1 MAHEIQASIEYFDK
15 VCREKILEN
24 IKRRSSPSSALRESQ
39 RNRREEMRAII
50 DRGMADISKILEE
63 NLFQIQNN
71 YKKEIEEKESHEEE
85 VKRKE
90 KEEIKECDEK
100 EVDEKKERKEGVEEV
115 ERKEEKKESHN
126 ENQAKFWPTITLVPS
141 SKLVCVFKC
150 WDSSSNIIQLPNIS
164 LCHEGNKVNE
174 ETFSQQVEGN
184 YEIWNDYYV
193 HKSKVDE
200 NQANSSNKSEELSK
214 VKVTCDGFYRFVF
227 DPGGVQAINSR
238 SNSLEEGEYDVI
250 LRYSPLTRII
260 KSLWNKRTKLFL
272 VQIFIFRRS
281 FCICLVFIISRAL

>member
-1 MAHEIQASIEYFDK
+1 MAHEVQASIEYFDK
-15 VCREKILEN
+15 VWREKWLEN

-100 EVDEKKERKEGVEEV
+100 EVDEKKGVEEV
-115 ERKEEKKESHN
+115 ERKEEKKESEN
-126 ENQAKFWPTITLVPS
+126 ENQEKNSSKSWPTITLVPS

-281 FCICLVFIISRAL
+281 LCICLVFIISRAL

>member
-24 IKRRSSPSSALRESQ
+24 IKRRSSPSSALRELQ
-39 RNRREEMRAII
+39 RKRREEMMAII

-63 NLFQIQNN
+63 NLFQIQND
-71 YKKEIEEKESHEEE
+71 YKKEIEGKESHEEE

-90 KEEIKECDEK
+90 KEEKKECDEK
-100 EVDEKKERKEGVEEV
+100 EVNEKEERKEGVEEV
-115 ERKEEKKESHN
+115 ERKEEKKESKN
-126 ENQAKFWPTITLVPS
+126 EKLEKNVGKFWPNITLVPS

-200 NQANSSNKSEELSK
+200 KQTNSSNKSEELSK
-214 VKVTCDGFYRFVF
+214 VKVTCDGFCRFVF
-227 DPGGVQAINSR
+227 DPGGIQAKNSR

-250 LRYSPLTRII
+250 LKLSLLKRII
-260 KSLWNKRTKLFL
+260 KSLWNKRTKLILGSKFY
-272 VQIFIFRRS
+272 FRRS
-281 FCICLVFIISRAL
+281 

>member
-1 MAHEIQASIEYFDK
+1 M
-15 VCREKILEN
+15 
-24 IKRRSSPSSALRESQ
+24 
-39 RNRREEMRAII
+39 
-50 DRGMADISKILEE
+50 
-63 NLFQIQNN
+63 
-71 YKKEIEEKESHEEE
+71 
-85 VKRKE
+85 KRKE

-115 ERKEEKKESHN
+115 ERKEEKKESKN
-126 ENQAKFWPTITLVPS
+126 EKLEKNSLKFWPTITLVPS
-141 SKLVCVFKC
+141 SKLLCVVKC
-150 WDSSSNIIQLPNIS
+150 WNSSNIVQSPNISS

-174 ETFSQQVEGN
+174 EIFSQQVEEN

-214 VKVTCDGFYRFVF
+214 VKVTCDAFYRFVF

-281 FCICLVFIISRAL
+281 LCICLVFIISRAL

>member
-1 MAHEIQASIEYFDK
+1 MAHEVQASIEYFDK
-15 VCREKILEN
+15 VWREKWLEN

-39 RNRREEMRAII
+39 RNRREEMMAII

-115 ERKEEKKESHN
+115 ERKEEKKESEN
-126 ENQAKFWPTITLVPS
+126 ENQEKNSSKFWPTITLVPS
-141 SKLVCVFKC
+141 SKLLCVVKC
-150 WDSSSNIIQLPNIS
+150 WNSSNIVQSPNISS

-174 ETFSQQVEGN
+174 EIFSQQVEGN

-200 NQANSSNKSEELSK
+200 KQTNSSNKSEELSK
-214 VKVTCDGFYRFVF
+214 VKVTCDGFCRFVF
-227 DPGGVQAINSR
+227 DPGGIQAKNSR

-250 LRYSPLTRII
+250 LKLSLLKRII
-260 KSLWNKRTKLFL
+260 KSLWNKRTKLILGSKFY
-272 VQIFIFRRS
+272 FRRS
-281 FCICLVFIISRAL
+281 